1 MRANAICFE
10 WRVDQNKGQLSHG
23 RVDKG
28 RAARTFNELTAPER
42 RDDVLVG
49 WVFWRLNFTTS
60 SKMALSPL
68 AFIVACIAY
77 RKEKMNYTYQT
88 K

>member
-28 RAARTFNELTAPER
+28 RAAFNELTASER
-42 RDDVLVG
+42 RDAVLVG
-49 WVFWRLNFTTS
+49 WAFWRLNFTTS

-68 AFIVACIAY
+68 AVIVACIAY
-77 RKEKMNYTYQT
+77 RKEKMNYTYLT